1 MKSNIQSAK
10 NKLRLSKKEHDLK
23 LEKSIGNYSGWLIK
37 GIGVVGGIMGLII
50 LGVFFYWVLKM
61 LLKVG

>member
-1 MKSNIQSAK
+1 MKSNIKSTET
-10 NKLRLSKKEHDLK
+10 KLRLSKKEHDLK
-23 LEKSIGNYSGWLIK
+23 LEKSISNYSGWLIK
-37 GIGVVGGIMGLII
+37 GIGIVGAIMGLII